1 MLAKLANG
9 GLLLLSLTLEK
20 IDFSSH
26 SRSWG
31 TERSRKNLAL
41 SATPAMLGIA
51 STFEKL
57 KLLLRVQTTSAADV
71 RRSFQRGCQ
80 NFSGAYLEPKV

>member
-1 MLAKLANG
+1 MLANLAIVD
-9 GLLLLSLTLEK
+9 LLLRSLTLEK

-41 SATPAMLGIA
+41 SATPAMLSTA
-51 STFEKL
+51 SPFEKL
-57 KLLLRVQTTSAADV
+57 KLLRVSKQRLRTFAEVFHEAA
-71 RRSFQRGCQ
+71 Q
-80 NFSGAYLEPKV
+80 NFSGAYLKQKV